1 MLYVLLAIL
10 LFGLLIFVHELGH
23 FLMARLFKVTVNE
36 FSIGM
41 GPKLI
46 SKKSEKTDTAY
57 SLRILPIGGFVS
69 MEGEDESSQNSGA
82 FCNKPVWQ
90 RMIITAAGAAF
101 NILLGI
107 LVMTVIMAST
117 TLVSNRV
124 GQFNEGALSAEKIQI
139 DDTIVNVAGVAT
151 HTANQVS
158 YAVQRFGIK
167 PVDVTV
173 IRNGERVV
181 LHDVSFP
188 TTIADGHIFGDLD
201 MRFYQEGKTVF
212 TLIKHSACQSFMMIR
227 LVFDSLRDLIVGE
240 YNLTDLS
247 GPIGIVDV
255 VSQAAQK
262 DFSSVWTYFVLLAMN
277 LGVVNLLPFP
287 ALDGGRIL
295 FMLIEIICR
304 RSVPKKVEAVIHTV
318 GLALLM
324 MLMLFVAV
332 KDVINLF

>member
-1 MLYVLLAIL
+1 
-10 LFGLLIFVHELGH
+10 
-23 FLMARLFKVTVNE
+23 MARLFKVTVNE

-158 YAVQRFGIK
+158 
-167 PVDVTV
+167 
-173 IRNGERVV
+173 
-181 LHDVSFP
+181 
-188 TTIADGHIFGDLD
+188 
-201 MRFYQEGKTVF
+201 
-212 TLIKHSACQSFMMIR
+212 
-227 LVFDSLRDLIVGE
+227 
-240 YNLTDLS
+240 
-247 GPIGIVDV
+247 
-255 VSQAAQK
+255 
-262 DFSSVWTYFVLLAMN
+262 
-277 LGVVNLLPFP
+277 
-287 ALDGGRIL
+287 
-295 FMLIEIICR
+295 
-304 RSVPKKVEAVIHTV
+304 
-318 GLALLM
+318 
-324 MLMLFVAV
+324 
-332 KDVINLF
+332 